1 MTEQEQ
7 GPNNRLALSNTEM
20 EKESETHIKSGR
32 PQSGVWKHFDRGE
45 SRGDGHWE
53 GTCKYCKKFYPRAK
67 PNALRAHLA
76 NNCKDIPEE
85 WRRHFNYILINNLND
100 VPTDKPLTGE
110 SVITQDWK
118 KVEKLVAN
126 QPEMDASL
134 IDEAIS
140 LAFIMCGIP
149 FRVINNPFF
158 INALKILNP
167 NYIAPSRK
175 TLSGRLLDNEVA
187 KVNNKID
194 EVLEFTNNLTIGLDE
209 DIRDNHSEVITT
221 PAILTIL
228 HSRGFFSDMQ
238 HLSEVLF
245 PIKNAILA
253 VEAANS
259 TLADAY
265 VNLMKIAAVI
275 QNLPADEYKGF
286 RNHCIKKFNQR
297 FEEFNDPAYQLA
309 FFLHPAYKGAGLK
322 FGAFSLIANYAGELW
337 QKMGKSKKS
346 CEKLLAQMRIYK
358 EQICI
363 VNGKPNPYVAPYT
376 IGSDTPLMWWNTC
389 EVKPNY
395 LQRLAIKLFSIT
407 PSSAACERMFSS
419 LGWLYGKCRT
429 RLEINKLEGLAKV
442 YQFNLST
449 AAEKFHKTQTEISPE
464 TMKNIAETVFNEFEE
479 EAFLEESENAELPNP
494 AEHLYTNEQD
504 LNLDIS
510 NMINFQSSIFNS
522 NGNNNEHE
530 ESSDD
535 ESSDEDDEDDEY
547 DVNEIVISIERM
559 QCT

>member
-1 MTEQEQ
+1 MV
-7 GPNNRLALSNTEM
+7 LLYFCMLDKHLLNTV
-20 EKESETHIKSGR
+20 KSSTKWSFGNILN
-32 PQSGVWKHFDRGE
+32 RGE

-100 VPTDKPLTGE
+100 VPTDKPLT
-110 SVITQDWK
+110 V
-118 KVEKLVAN
+118 
-126 QPEMDASL
+126 
-134 IDEAIS
+134 IS

-149 FRVINNPFF
+149 FHVINNPFF

-286 RNHCIKKFNQR
+286 RNHCIKKFNHR

-322 FGAFSLIANYAGELW
+322 FGAFSLIANYAG
-337 QKMGKSKKS
+337 
-346 CEKLLAQMRIYK
+346 RIMAK
-358 EQICI
+358 
-363 VNGKPNPYVAPYT
+363 NG
-376 IGSDTPLMWWNTC
+376 
-389 EVKPNY
+389 
-395 LQRLAIKLFSIT
+395 
-407 PSSAACERMFSS
+407 
-419 LGWLYGKCRT
+419 
-429 RLEINKLEGLAKV
+429 
-442 YQFNLST
+442 
-449 AAEKFHKTQTEISPE
+449 
-464 TMKNIAETVFNEFEE
+464 
-479 EAFLEESENAELPNP
+479 
-494 AEHLYTNEQD
+494 
-504 LNLDIS
+504 
-510 NMINFQSSIFNS
+510 
-522 NGNNNEHE
+522 
-530 ESSDD
+530 
-535 ESSDEDDEDDEY
+535 
-547 DVNEIVISIERM
+547 
-559 QCT
+559 